1 MNKNKKIRENK
12 SAVKTLVK
20 ILICLFATAF
30 TVLAAV
36 FDTPLL
42 CLSTVLLMAIA
53 VMLDD

>member
-20 ILICLFATAF
+20 ILICVLATAF
-30 TVLAAV
+30 TTMAAV

-42 CLSTVLLMAIA
+42 CLPTVLLIAIA
-53 VMLDD
+53 VLLDD